1 MTWEFDNRNSIS
13 LTTSVFSR
21 KLHSIMIANGELNNL
36 GLFTVTIYYY
46 LVLKVFDGT

>member
-21 KLHSIMIANGELNNL
+21 KLHSIMIASGELNNL
-36 GLFTVTIYYY
+36 TTVTIYYY